1 MSQRR
6 SKISNFS
13 SRRRCAARLSR
24 PASAGQ
30 AMVETAIAI
39 SVVLLILFGGLQL
52 ALIFNAA
59 LAVSE
64 YSYVSAR
71 YAAVHGTGSK
81 CDTSYASTIEANV
94 PTPPT
99 ICTSGFDGCSGG
111 AGLSISAI
119 SCTTSS
125 GSSDST
131 ITEGDQLTVTIS
143 YNLSTGNKLFLPS
156 TFLGYSLP
164 FISTF
169 STTPI
174 SNSTSV
180 MVE

>member
-1 MSQRR
+1 
-6 SKISNFS
+6 
-13 SRRRCAARLSR
+13 
-24 PASAGQ
+24 
-30 AMVETAIAI
+30 MVETAIAI
-39 SVVLLILFGGLQL
+39 AVVLLILFGGLQL

-64 YSYVSAR
+64 YSYVAAR
-71 YAAVHGTGSK
+71 YAAVHGTGSN
-81 CDTSYASTIEANV
+81 CDTSYNSTIEANV

-111 AGLSISAI
+111 SGLSISNIA
-119 SCTTSS
+119 CTTST

-131 ITEGDQLTVTIS
+131 INSGDQLTVTIS
-143 YNLSTGNKLFLPS
+143 YNLYKGNKLFLP
-156 TFLGYSLP
+156 TDFLGYSLP

-169 STTPI
+169 KTTPI